1 MTPQRQKWDA
11 NIRAALSRC
20 VGEILTD
27 VWVDEMGLYGPDEH
41 PSFSHSQLEFV
52 QALVLELRFES
63 GMTLQVSCWQDD
75 DEFALCPRQVPH
87 EQRIVPISDPARTL
101 FRVRRMNEFPL
112 GSLREVDWLAND
124 RANIHTIRLHL
135 DSSEVI
141 LRAGEV
147 YENPDGSLHI
157 SDEDES
163 VLVFLNSDA
172 YARTVFNSPVYRIE

>member
-1 MTPQRQKWDA
+1 MTAHRQEWDA
-11 NIRAALSRC
+11 NLRSALSRC
-20 VGEILTD
+20 VGEVLTD

-75 DEFALCPRQVPH
+75 DEFALWPRQVPH
-87 EQRIVPISDPARTL
+87 EQRISPISDPARTL
-101 FRVRRMNEFPL
+101 FRVRQMNEFPFGL
-112 GSLREVDWLAND
+112 VRDVELLVNN
-124 RANIHTIRLHL
+124 RANIQTIRLYL

-141 LRAGEV
+141 LCAGEV

-163 VLVFLNSDA
+163 VLIFLNSDA

>member
-1 MTPQRQKWDA
+1 MSPHRQEWDA
-11 NIRAALSRC
+11 NLRAALSRC
-20 VGEILTD
+20 VGEVLTD

-52 QALVLELRFES
+52 QALLLELRFES

-75 DEFALCPRQVPH
+75 YEFALWPRQVTY
-87 EQRIVPISDPARTL
+87 EQRIVSMTDPARTL
-101 FRVRRMNEFPL
+101 FRVRRMDEFPL
-112 GSLREVDWLAND
+112 GSLKEVEWLAND
-124 RANIHTIRLHL
+124 CANIHTIRLRM

-147 YENPDGSLHI
+147 YENPDASLI
-157 SDEDES
+157 IRDQDES

-172 YARTVFNSPVYRIE
+172 HARTVFNSPVYRIE